1 MQPTAQQIEQQIGQK
16 IPNAQ
21 TLKDLLECLETI
33 ERKIWRNRHFK
44 KPYIYDVYSEYL
56 DRIRR
61 HPLSQE
67 LKPILDQYI
76 NTKSV
81 LENLEDKSREFIF
94 SSLFFVISSTISLL
108 CNPTE
113 SALSG
118 PANTFFAALMHIGTI
133 FAVILPIEIFI
144 FCLYLLLKPKQI
156 KHKAFYEFAL
166 KKL

>member
-1 MQPTAQQIEQQIGQK
+1 MQPTAQQIEQQIEQK
-16 IPNAQ
+16 ITNAQ
-21 TLKDLLECLETI
+21 TLKDLLEC
-33 ERKIWRNRHFK
+33 
-44 KPYIYDVYSEYL
+44 L

-144 FCLYLLLKPKQI
+144 FCLYLLLG
-156 KHKAFYEFAL
+156 HV
-166 KKL
+166 